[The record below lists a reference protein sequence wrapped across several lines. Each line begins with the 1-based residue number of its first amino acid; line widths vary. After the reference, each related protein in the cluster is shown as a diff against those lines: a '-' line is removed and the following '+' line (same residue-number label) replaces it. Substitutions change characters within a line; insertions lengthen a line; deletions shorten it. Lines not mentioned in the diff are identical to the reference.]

1 MVESGLLDLFILLG
15 PTPTEVVRQYV
26 SLTGTAHLPQ
36 VNNSLDDT
44 SINFLLVVGIRVP
57 PITLEL

>member
-1 MVESGLLDLFILLG
+1 MVESGLLDLFVLLG

-36 VNNSLDDT
+36 VFDSLHG
-44 SINFLLVVGIRVP
+44 ILVLIFG
-57 PITLEL
+57 